1 MNRRIIFVR
10 NIKAALLSAMLLTAW
25 AATAAPVVV
34 PGASTDVQTNLTKPA
49 PRSVFIQPANPSEGR
64 DPFFPSSLRPYQ
76 GAVVPGSHAVADV
89 GVLAIQGIS
98 GPPGHRLVIINN
110 VTFAVGDD
118 AEVSTSQGRIH
129 IHCLEIGENLVVV
142 EANGQ
147 RHELRYG
154 EKP

>member
-1 MNRRIIFVR
+1 MNPMSHHIIFLR
-10 NIKAALLSAMLLTAW
+10 NIKVALLSAMFLAGLAVT
-25 AATAAPVVV
+25 TAPVV
-34 PGASTDVQTNLTKPA
+34 ASDTQTNQTRLA
-49 PRSVFIQPANPSEGR
+49 PRSIFTQPANPSEGR

-76 GAVVPGSHAVADV
+76 GAPVPGAHAAADV

-129 IHCLEIGENLVVV
+129 IHCLEIGETLVVV

>member
-1 MNRRIIFVR
+1 MNHRIIFFGSM
-10 NIKAALLSAMLLTAW
+10 KAGLLSAIFTAVLPVM
-25 AATAAPVVV
+25 AAP
-34 PGASTDVQTNLTKPA
+34 GALTNETAKLA
-49 PRSVFIQPANPSEGR
+49 PRSVFNQPANPSEGR
-64 DPFFPSSLRPYQ
+64 DPFFPSSIRPYQ
-76 GAVVPGSHAVADV
+76 GAVVPGAHAGADV
-89 GVLAIQGIS
+89 GALAIDGLS
-98 GPPGHRLVIINN
+98 GTPDHRLVIINN

-129 IHCLEIGENLVVV
+129 IHCLEIGVNSAVI

>member
-1 MNRRIIFVR
+1 MKQRMISQNRFHAVLL
-10 NIKAALLSAMLLTAW
+10 AVMWMAGWSAL
-25 AATAAPVVV
+25 AAPVGQATE
-34 PGASTDVQTNLTKPA
+34 PKLAT
-49 PRSVFIQPANPSEGR
+49 RSVFTQPSIPSEGR

-76 GAVVPGSHAVADV
+76 GTVVPGAADNV
-89 GVLAIQGIS
+89 GALTLQGFS
-98 GPPGHRLVIINN
+98 GPPDHQLVIINN

-129 IHCLEIGENLVVV
+129 IHCLEIGTNSAVI

-147 RHELRYG
+147 RHELRYS